1 MNRPIRLDEDIYGV
15 TDLRETLPQVVD
27 KAAETKR
34 PMVITKRGRPVAAI
48 VDIGE
53 LQRLYD
59 RIEELEADEDRRVVE
74 AFQAAEARGEIS
86 WISDAEMGQFIDRA
100 IAEARRRA

>member
-1 MNRPIRLDEDIYGV
+1 MGRTIRLDEDIYGV
-15 TDLRETLPQVVD
+15 TDLRDSLPQVVD
-27 KAAETKR
+27 KAATTKR

-59 RIEELEADEDRRVVE
+59 ELDELEAAADRAVVQE
-74 AFQAAEARGEIS
+74 FEAAEGRGEVG
-86 WISDAEMGQFIDRA
+86 WLSDEEMGAFLDEVIARA
-100 IAEARRRA
+100 RKRA